1 MIKYRVYDT
10 KQNMYL
16 NGEDVDING
25 YGDLTAY
32 GADEDGSHVTQLLNT
47 RSPRFIVEQYT
58 GLKDKNGT
66 EIASGDIVKRRTANY
81 EKQVFEDE
89 YGVVK
94 YEKGSFYV
102 DFRGDIDNLMLR
114 YGEPE
119 VIGNIHDN
127 GELLEESK

>member
-1 MIKYRVYDT
+1 MIKYRVWDNTEQKYDYDGYSIGCDS
-10 KQNMYL
+10 KLYKSGGVIEL
-16 NGEDVDING
+16 AEDYTI
-25 YGDLTAY
+25 
-32 GADEDGSHVTQLLNT
+32 
-47 RSPRFIVEQYT
+47 EQYT

-102 DFRGDIDNLMLR
+102 DFRGNRDNLMLR

-119 VIGNIHDN
+119 VIGNIHEN
-127 GELLEESK
+127 AELLEEE